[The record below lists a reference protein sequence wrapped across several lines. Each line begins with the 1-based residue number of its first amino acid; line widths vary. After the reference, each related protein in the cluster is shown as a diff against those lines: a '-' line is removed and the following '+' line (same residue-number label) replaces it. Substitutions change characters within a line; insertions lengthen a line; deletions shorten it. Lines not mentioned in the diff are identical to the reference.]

1 MTTNIYIDI
10 IIPGGINVNRQIEM
24 GNEKLTLTVAEV
36 AKCLGVGRNSA
47 YEAIAR
53 CEIPVIR
60 VGKRLLVPKAA
71 LETLL
76 AAGQPRKNDANKS
89 Q

>member
-1 MTTNIYIDI
+1 MNK
-10 IIPGGINVNRQIEM
+10 
-24 GNEKLTLTVAEV
+24 EKLTLTVDEA
-36 AKCLGVGRNSA
+36 AKCLGVGRNLA

-53 CEIPVIR
+53 GEIPVIR

-71 LETLL
+71 LELLL
-76 AAGQPRKNDANKS
+76 AAGRPKKNDNNDS

>member
-1 MTTNIYIDI
+1 MITSN
-10 IIPGGINVNRQIEM
+10 GIKVNRKVEM
-24 GNEKLTLTVAEV
+24 EKERLTLTVEET
-36 AKCLGVGRNSA
+36 AKCLGIGRNSA

-53 CEIPVIR
+53 GEIPVVK

-71 LETLL
+71 LEILL
-76 AAGQPRKNDANKS
+76 AAGQSKKIDANEN

>member
-1 MTTNIYIDI
+1 MDK
-10 IIPGGINVNRQIEM
+10 
-24 GNEKLTLTVAEV
+24 EKLTLTVDET
-36 AKCLGVGRNSA
+36 AKCLGIGRNSA

-53 CEIPVIR
+53 GEIPVIR

-76 AAGQPRKNDANKS
+76 AAGQPKKNDTNES
-89 Q
+89 RGG

>member
-1 MTTNIYIDI
+1 MD
-10 IIPGGINVNRQIEM
+10 E
-24 GNEKLTLTVAEV
+24 EKLTLTVDETAR
-36 AKCLGVGRNSA
+36 CLGIGRNSA

-53 CEIPVIR
+53 GEIPVIK

-71 LETLL
+71 LEVLL
-76 AAGQPRKNDANKS
+76 AAGQSKKNGDNES

>member
-1 MTTNIYIDI
+1 MDK
-10 IIPGGINVNRQIEM
+10 
-24 GNEKLTLTVAEV
+24 EKLTLSIDET
-36 AKCLGVGRNSA
+36 AKCLGIGRNSA

-53 CEIPVIR
+53 GEIPVVK

-71 LETLL
+71 LEFLL
-76 AAGQPRKNDANKS
+76 ASGQPKKKGDNES

>member
-1 MTTNIYIDI
+1 MDT
-10 IIPGGINVNRQIEM
+10 
-24 GNEKLTLTVAEV
+24 EKLTLTVAET
-36 AKCLGVGRNSA
+36 ARCLGIGRNSA

-53 CEIPVIR
+53 GEIPVVR

-71 LETLL
+71 LELLL
-76 AAGQPRKNDANKS
+76 AAGQPKKNGDNES

>member
-1 MTTNIYIDI
+1 MDK
-10 IIPGGINVNRQIEM
+10 
-24 GNEKLTLTVAEV
+24 EKLTLTVDET
-36 AKCLGVGRNSA
+36 AKCLGIGRNSA

-53 CEIPVIR
+53 GEIPVVK

-71 LETLL
+71 LEKLL
-76 AAGQPRKNDANKS
+76 AGRSKKNDDNES